1 MKFILCL
8 AVLTATICAH
18 EQKISRDDAKKIFQE
33 SLVNPDDMK
42 KYVGQIA
49 DMIPMLQPTSLSKE
63 ELVKV
68 FTNDYIERE
77 SDYLDVY
84 ISEIQPKDLEC
95 VMELVSNP
103 IYINYRDIL
112 AQANNKCFMIAL
124 EKTKEAA
131 LAHPPVPVSTEAI
144 HPIIELQ
151 KDNFDSFISS
161 SKYVIVD
168 VYADWCN
175 PCKMLA
181 PIMQA
186 LSDEYG
192 DQYTFAKLNAV
203 EETQELL
210 GTLNVK
216 SLPTLILYKDGKEV
230 VRNSGYASKQTLID
244 LFQSTFKE
252 EFN

>member
-1 MKFILCL
+1 MMAF
-8 AVLTATICAH
+8 
-18 EQKISRDDAKKIFQE
+18 
-33 SLVNPDDMK
+33 
-42 KYVGQIA
+42 
-49 DMIPMLQPTSLSKE
+49 
-63 ELVKV
+63 
-68 FTNDYIERE
+68 
-77 SDYLDVY
+77 
-84 ISEIQPKDLEC
+84 
-95 VMELVSNP
+95 
-103 IYINYRDIL
+103 
-112 AQANNKCFMIAL
+112 

-131 LAHPPVPVSTEAI
+131 LAHPLAPVSTEVI

-151 KDNFDSFISS
+151 KDTFDQTISA

-181 PIMQA
+181 PVLQA

-192 DQYTFAKLNAV
+192 NQYTFTKLNAT

-230 VRNSGYASKQTLID
+230 ARNLGYASKETLIE

-252 EFN
+252 VSN